1 MPLETLGRFIFSIY
15 DLVGVQDPEYF
26 YTVLHPTFLFDADL
40 YPAFRFDAGPDQTVC
55 SIVV

>member
-1 MPLETLGRFIFSIY
+1 VFRIPSIFMR
-15 DLVGVQDPEYF
+15 
-26 YTVLHPTFLFDADL
+26 HPTFLFDADL